1 MATKTGGGANHLTVQ
16 ESKNIKL
23 GQKNWTYPS
32 DWGHIERSDF
42 N

>member
-23 GQKNWTYPS
+23 GQVGSIFTDNAGAAIT
-32 DWGHIERSDF
+32 
-42 N
+42 